1 MLTERKITIEEKTV
15 VNGKPIALHRAVIEG
30 EKILFLPHQIDAE
43 ACKSERKILRED
55 QAAFEDSAYL
65 AQEKILKGEF

>member
-15 VNGKPIALHRAVIEG
+15 VDGKAIATHRAVIEG
-30 EKILFLPHQIDAE
+30 EKILFLPHQIDPEECKAE
-43 ACKSERKILRED
+43 RAILRED
-55 QAAFEDSAYL
+55 QAAFEDAAYI